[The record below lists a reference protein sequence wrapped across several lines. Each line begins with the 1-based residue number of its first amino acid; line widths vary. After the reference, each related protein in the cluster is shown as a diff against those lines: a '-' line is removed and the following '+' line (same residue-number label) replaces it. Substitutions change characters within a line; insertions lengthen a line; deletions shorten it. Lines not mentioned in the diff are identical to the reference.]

1 MTRLIYCPTLGR
13 IKSANRDAAVLFG
26 YPHTA
31 FKEAK
36 LAHLVQ
42 LAGGSHV
49 CAFNILRRK
58 VLSAQVAFMSSDAL
72 FEFSWNAGRFN
83 SLSMRL
89 WLNRLVPMLQMSWL
103 WKESQS

>member
-1 MTRLIYCPTLGR
+1 MTRLIYCPTLRR

-49 CAFNILRRK
+49 GATYFRRK
-58 VLSAQVAFMSSDAL
+58 MLSAQVAFMSSAAL
-72 FEFSWNAGRFN
+72 FEFSGNAGHFN